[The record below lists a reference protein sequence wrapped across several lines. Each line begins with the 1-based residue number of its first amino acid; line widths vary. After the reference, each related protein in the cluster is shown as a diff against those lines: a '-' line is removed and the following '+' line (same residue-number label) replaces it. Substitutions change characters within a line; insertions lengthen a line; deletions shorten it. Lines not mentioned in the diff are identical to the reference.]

1 MKHRLKGWIQ
11 LLLAVL
17 LLLAGCR
24 QLEAPKA
31 SKTTGKESVLEISEV
46 VSGNEHSCEDE
57 VYGTADWIELH
68 NSGSQPLSLDGWSL
82 SDKYFSRDAGRVLPS
97 ITLAPGAYCVIFA
110 DKDYEGDGDR
120 CLPFGISRS
129 GETLYLF
136 DSMGQLAVILEV
148 PALEKDVS
156 WARREDGTYGYCL
169 APTPGKANT
178 TEILA
183 ERPAAPQE
191 RSSAQDRRSQVQ
203 VQINEVCSAPGSGET
218 DWIELYNPTEQAV
231 DVTGFYLT
239 DSSTNATKGVLPA
252 LTVPAQGYLVV
263 PLGALADPLK
273 GVLTFSLSSEG
284 EAIYLF
290 DGELALVDTVDV
302 PALQEGLVYAR
313 GGDGAFGYCGV
324 PTPGAANS
332 SGIHGE
338 PLRTMAAEGA
348 IHMNEGLFRNRY
360 SAIDAYGDHSD
371 WVELENRS
379 DHSCSL
385 AGYYLSDD
393 RNDLAKWPLPDRE
406 LGPGEYLL
414 VFLSGQNA
422 TETELHAPFSISDQ
436 DEGCFLYWAEGLE
449 VECLPYPKDL
459 PENVSLGLDGNGQL
473 VCFAYPTPGY
483 ANAQS
488 FPGPIP
494 ASIFPAGAIFISEAS
509 AGGDD
514 GDWVELY
521 NRGEEGMDLSGWH
534 LSDDRDSL
542 QKLSLDGLSLEPGGY
557 AVVPLSKKGE
567 RALFSIA
574 LAGEELL
581 LSDDA
586 GAVRDVFATG
596 ALRAGRTSG
605 RVEGSPEQ
613 GRVFFQTP
621 TPSSQNSDI
630 VQGYAAQPV
639 LSDMAL
645 YHEEPFV
652 LTMRASGADTVI
664 HYTLDGSAP
673 TESSAIYTEPL
684 TIDKTTVVRTVS
696 TAENRFNSGESIM
709 TYLFRQPHTLPVV
722 CIAAEPDR
730 WSKLMKAPFLEAGLE
745 EQPVW
750 VAYHEADGTLGTV
763 FPAGI
768 SPRGNASLSY
778 KQKSL
783 SVHLR
788 GAYGQSAVSYPF
800 WGQDSFLSYRFLVLR
815 NGSQDILFAR
825 LRDSFASRAAE
836 KLRVMTVK
844 TRPVIVYVNGAY
856 YGIMDLNEGMN
867 HDYLWTHYKVEGD
880 LVNIVQRNDSVKR
893 GSADGFLALRQYAR
907 QQDMADDTVYDEF
920 CQRVDMDALIDYLIA
935 QSFFGNY
942 DIHNQNW
949 WSTTDGSIPWQP
961 MLYDIDRCLNDTSVT
976 SNVLDMY
983 FNPAGVVYNQNGDRI
998 MMEIPCG
1005 LKKNAAWRQR
1015 FVERYAQ
1022 VLSTEFAEERLQAL
1036 LDEMADALRPE
1047 MEAHVARWG
1056 MPSSMIFWE
1065 GSIQQMHQC
1074 ISKRYDRITAQIKS
1088 QFGLS
1093 DGEWD
1098 ALMSKYSGKD

>member
-1 MKHRLKGWIQ
+1 M
-11 LLLAVL
+11 
-17 LLLAGCR
+17 
-24 QLEAPKA
+24 
-31 SKTTGKESVLEISEV
+31 
-46 VSGNEHSCEDE
+46 
-57 VYGTADWIELH
+57 
-68 NSGSQPLSLDGWSL
+68 
-82 SDKYFSRDAGRVLPS
+82 
-97 ITLAPGAYCVIFA
+97 
-110 DKDYEGDGDR
+110 
-120 CLPFGISRS
+120 
-129 GETLYLF
+129 
-136 DSMGQLAVILEV
+136 
-148 PALEKDVS
+148 
-156 WARREDGTYGYCL
+156 
-169 APTPGKANT
+169 
-178 TEILA
+178 
-183 ERPAAPQE
+183 
-191 RSSAQDRRSQVQ
+191 
-203 VQINEVCSAPGSGET
+203 
-218 DWIELYNPTEQAV
+218 
-231 DVTGFYLT
+231 
-239 DSSTNATKGVLPA
+239 
-252 LTVPAQGYLVV
+252 
-263 PLGALADPLK
+263 
-273 GVLTFSLSSEG
+273 
-284 EAIYLF
+284 
-290 DGELALVDTVDV
+290 
-302 PALQEGLVYAR
+302 
-313 GGDGAFGYCGV
+313 
-324 PTPGAANS
+324 
-332 SGIHGE
+332 
-338 PLRTMAAEGA
+338 
-348 IHMNEGLFRNRY
+348 
-360 SAIDAYGDHSD
+360 
-371 WVELENRS
+371 
-379 DHSCSL
+379 
-385 AGYYLSDD
+385 
-393 RNDLAKWPLPDRE
+393 
-406 LGPGEYLL
+406 
-414 VFLSGQNA
+414 
-422 TETELHAPFSISDQ
+422 
-436 DEGCFLYWAEGLE
+436 
-449 VECLPYPKDL
+449 
-459 PENVSLGLDGNGQL
+459 
-473 VCFAYPTPGY
+473 
-483 ANAQS
+483 
-488 FPGPIP
+488 
-494 ASIFPAGAIFISEAS
+494 
-509 AGGDD
+509 
-514 GDWVELY
+514 
-521 NRGEEGMDLSGWH
+521 
-534 LSDDRDSL
+534 
-542 QKLSLDGLSLEPGGY
+542 
-557 AVVPLSKKGE
+557 
-567 RALFSIA
+567 
-574 LAGEELL
+574 
-581 LSDDA
+581 
-586 GAVRDVFATG
+586 
-596 ALRAGRTSG
+596 
-605 RVEGSPEQ
+605 
-613 GRVFFQTP
+613 
-621 TPSSQNSDI
+621 
-630 VQGYAAQPV
+630 
-639 LSDMAL
+639 
-645 YHEEPFV
+645 
-652 LTMRASGADTVI
+652 
-664 HYTLDGSAP
+664 
-673 TESSAIYTEPL
+673 
-684 TIDKTTVVRTVS
+684 VRTVS

-815 NGSQDILFAR
+815 NSSQDILFAR